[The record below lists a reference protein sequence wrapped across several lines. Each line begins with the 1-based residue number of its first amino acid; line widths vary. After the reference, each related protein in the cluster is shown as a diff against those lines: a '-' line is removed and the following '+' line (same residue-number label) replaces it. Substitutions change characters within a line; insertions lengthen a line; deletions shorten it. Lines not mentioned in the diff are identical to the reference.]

1 MSGHRVAGGSKFY
14 SATKFAVTALL
25 EGWRMEVGRPSRY
38 SSFNETLYSAS
49 KLFLYF
55 QLFNQ
60 EETKHIRV
68 AQISPGL
75 VETEFSFVM
84 NKGNEDKAESLYK
97 SIQCL
102 QAQDMADHVKYILE
116 TPKHVQITDILVR
129 PTEQKS

>member
-1 MSGHRVAGGSKFY
+1 M
-14 SATKFAVTALL
+14 LL
-25 EGWRMEVGRPSRY
+25 LP
-38 SSFNETLYSAS
+38 L
-49 KLFLYF
+49 

-84 NKGNEDKAESLYK
+84 NKGNKRKAEDTYK
-97 SIQCL
+97 SIRCL
-102 QAQDMADHVKYILE
+102 QAEDMADHVKYILH

>member
-1 MSGHRVAGGSKFY
+1 MLHLS
-14 SATKFAVTALL
+14 L
-25 EGWRMEVGRPSRY
+25 
-38 SSFNETLYSAS
+38 
-49 KLFLYF
+49 

-84 NKGNEDKAESLYK
+84 NKGNKRKAEDTYK

-102 QAQDMADHVKYILE
+102 QAEDMADHVKYILH

>member
-1 MSGHRVAGGSKFY
+1 M
-14 SATKFAVTALL
+14 
-25 EGWRMEVGRPSRY
+25 GRPSRY